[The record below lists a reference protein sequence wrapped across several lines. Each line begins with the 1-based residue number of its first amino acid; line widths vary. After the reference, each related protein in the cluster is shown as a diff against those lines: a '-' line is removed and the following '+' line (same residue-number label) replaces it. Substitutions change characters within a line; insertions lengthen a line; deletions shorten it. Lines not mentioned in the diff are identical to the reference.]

1 MMNKARPIKPDFGN
15 RMFCLPQ
22 GLIVFFRALANPRIA
37 LHIAWAGLLIAG
49 PQFAHAEPWDEGADS
64 IVEALRTIIRPIA
77 IIAIIVCGLLA
88 LVGKMAWGT
97 VGMVAGGIFITVGSD
112 AIYDFFSDAIG

>member
-1 MMNKARPIKPDFGN
+1 MNKIRQTGHKFGN
-15 RMFCLPQ
+15 RMLYPPHGLPA
-22 GLIVFFRALANPRIA
+22 FFKSLANPRIA
-37 LHIAWAGLLIAG
+37 LQFAWAALLIAG

-64 IVEALRTIIRPIA
+64 IIEALRTIIRPIA

-88 LVGKMAWGT
+88 MAGKMAWGT